1 MSGKTILNR
10 FLSGEDVDDLAALR
24 EETRQAVSQ
33 SHRLLRAWDKSCD
46 FAAVL
51 ANQAAG
57 MAESM
62 FAEYHPDDFVRGML
76 VGEGYAWMRAQ
87 SAFSH
92 LSNAMRMSE
101 HAEQGGDDGEG

>member
-1 MSGKTILNR
+1 MTPSLLHR
-10 FLSGEDVDDLAALR
+10 FLSGETPEDLDALR
-24 EETRQAVSQ
+24 EETRQALSQ
-33 SHRLLRAWDKSCD
+33 GHKIIGVWDRACD
-46 FAAVL
+46 LAAVL

-101 HAEQGGDDGEG
+101 HAEHPENADD